1 MMTIEFSKKWVRL
14 SELNSKLIGE
24 LTTKEYAELLYLRDI
39 MARELRNLTLD
50 VGDKYEE

>member
-1 MMTIEFSKKWVRL
+1 MMIKEFSDKWQRL

-39 MARELRNLTLD
+39 MSRAFRNLTLD